1 MHSKPLLPSLQLGR
15 REQNRPKTLLP
26 SVKPGR
32 REQFG
37 RVTDAVWK
45 GGDAVSDGQCMCVQH
60 GKARV
65 DHGVEYSV
73 GFSGECPDV
82 PIEAVTFE
90 NISTYHKKYG

>member
-1 MHSKPLLPSLQLGR
+1 
-15 REQNRPKTLLP
+15 
-26 SVKPGR
+26 
-32 REQFG
+32 
-37 RVTDAVWK
+37 
-45 GGDAVSDGQCMCVQH
+45 MCVQH

-82 PIEAVTFE
+82 PIEAVSFE

>member
-37 RVTDAVWK
+37 RVTDAVWQ

-60 GKARV
+60 GKAGV

-73 GFSGECPDV
+73 GLSGECPDV

>member
-1 MHSKPLLPSLQLGR
+1 
-15 REQNRPKTLLP
+15 
-26 SVKPGR
+26 
-32 REQFG
+32 
-37 RVTDAVWK
+37 
-45 GGDAVSDGQCMCVQH
+45 MCVQH

-90 NISTYHKKYG
+90 NISTYHKNTVENPYICQQ

>member
-37 RVTDAVWK
+37 RVVDAVWK
-45 GGDAVSDGQCMCVQH
+45 VADTVWDGQRICVQH
-60 GKARV
+60 EKAHTELGR
-65 DHGVEYSV
+65 ESV
-73 GFSGECPDV
+73 GRRALAGY
-82 PIEAVTFE
+82 FE
-90 NISTYHKKYG
+90 RPVLQGAGF